1 MDIQEE
7 LKQALMIDEELGS
20 IYDNMVAPPN
30 TPDPTDLPMIHI
42 DGIVYEILHGYHG
55 YDSMYDSVY
64 AIFTKWAEENG
75 GEYFDYKNASVLVA
89 IPS

>member
-7 LKQALMIDEELGS
+7 LKQALMIDEEYGS
-20 IYDNMVAPPN
+20 LYDNMVAPPN

-42 DGIVYEILHGYHG
+42 DGIVYEYMNGYHG
-55 YDSMYDSVY
+55 WGKTYETIYN
-64 AIFTKWAEENG
+64 IFTNWAIENG
-75 GEYFDYKNASVLVA
+75 GEYFEFKNSSVLVA